1 MYTHIKKNTHYYKLH
16 THQPMINGRSPTT
29 VRIHA
34 QMNNHSRDNKNNII
48 LPTLIAVIALLFSC

>member
-1 MYTHIKKNTHYYKLH
+1 MYTHIKQNTHYYKLH

-34 QMNNHSRDNKNNII
+34 
-48 LPTLIAVIALLFSC
+48 